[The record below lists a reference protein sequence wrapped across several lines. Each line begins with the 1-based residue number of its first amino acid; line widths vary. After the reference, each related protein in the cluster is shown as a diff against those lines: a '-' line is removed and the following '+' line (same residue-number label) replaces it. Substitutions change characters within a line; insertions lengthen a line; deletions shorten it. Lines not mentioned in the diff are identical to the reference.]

1 MTFGEKLSKLRR
13 ERGFSQENLAREL
26 KVTRQAISNWERNKT
41 QPDLEMVSN
50 LAKILQTDVNEL
62 LMGIDKQEA
71 PLNLKVLTCFYVISI
86 ILVLGYPIF
95 LLVSPKYEFSES
107 YVMLFIFLIIQTT
120 IYFSFTSAL
129 KTGDYTML
137 AGYDSKVNYHQPILK
152 KMIYQ
157 MAFHLLLSTL
167 VFITINLFFMV
178 TQFEFK
184 YEFVWLI
191 VYFSDFIGS
200 VFIINAKY
208 RDQLFVSTSDCLASK
223 IGNRIVMIFIASI
236 VVLVISLI
244 GTMIYFEIE
253 NNSLVSIK
261 LLGYFFGYLSLN
273 VGWLM
278 FESSQVKKK
287 IEHYH
292 PSTFTWFVLVVSFAF
307 ILGMIYTGYQTT
319 L

>member
-1 MTFGEKLSKLRR
+1 
-13 ERGFSQENLAREL
+13 
-26 KVTRQAISNWERNKT
+26 
-41 QPDLEMVSN
+41 
-50 LAKILQTDVNEL
+50 
-62 LMGIDKQEA
+62 
-71 PLNLKVLTCFYVISI
+71 
-86 ILVLGYPIF
+86 
-95 LLVSPKYEFSES
+95 
-107 YVMLFIFLIIQTT
+107 
-120 IYFSFTSAL
+120 
-129 KTGDYTML
+129 
-137 AGYDSKVNYHQPILK
+137 
-152 KMIYQ
+152 
-157 MAFHLLLSTL
+157 
-167 VFITINLFFMV
+167 
-178 TQFEFK
+178 
-184 YEFVWLI
+184 
-191 VYFSDFIGS
+191 
-200 VFIINAKY
+200 
-208 RDQLFVSTSDCLASK
+208 
-223 IGNRIVMIFIASI
+223 MIFIASI